1 MRLESWAHF
10 KYPALWNVH
19 IVCFSYLSCMDGHE
33 QNVAKAEL
41 FHVRFGRLGDAG
53 AMLQSP
59 SSSPFALALNAANV
73 VLVVPNRHKSVYTR
87 LWCAYEAYLSQ
98 EAGKPILIARSRDWK
113 RGHLDVWL
121 LYHWKPENVDM
132 FGLWSFDIPTHHAL
146 RHIPTHH
153 TFLTAQAL
161 ICPLCTSLQSSGCLK
176 CISRQRSEMNA
187 GHLLR
192 QDLWPLWSTWALPLP
207 LDVCLDCLHVC
218 MTGTPTDM
226 CGCWLYLPCF
236 LPSNVARCLAGPNFL
251 FFSSYE
257 IYDELGWF
265 SGVAKTK

>member
-1 MRLESWAHF
+1 
-10 KYPALWNVH
+10 
-19 IVCFSYLSCMDGHE
+19 
-33 QNVAKAEL
+33 
-41 FHVRFGRLGDAG
+41 
-53 AMLQSP
+53 MLQSP
-59 SSSPFALALNAANV
+59 SSSPFALALNAAKRGFGC
-73 VLVVPNRHKSVYTR
+73 PKSSQVR
-87 LWCAYEAYLSQ
+87 VHAFMVCIWSLSF
-98 EAGKPILIARSRDWK
+98 ARSWK
-113 RGHLDVWL
+113 VYSDCKEQGLETCALDFWL

-146 RHIPTHH
+146 GHIPTHH
-153 TFLTAQAL
+153 TFLVAQAL

-176 CISRQRSEMNA
+176 CISRQQSEMNG

-251 FFSSYE
+251 FFSSHE